1 MPGGAPG
8 PAEGPTEG
16 LTEAQ
21 LGAWVRGWMRPLL
34 RAYPAEASLRTP
46 LLAWLWPS
54 GGIGPTEAQ
63 MRDIGPT
70 EAQQREWP
78 HWGPAEGMAP
88 LRPS

>member
-63 MRDIGPT
+63 VRDIGPT

-78 HWGPAEGMAP
+78 H
-88 LRPS
+88 